1 MELSLPVLV
10 MILGVVSDE
19 GEVHTASTTLGLGV
33 VVVMVSEVEGGGED
47 VVGRAWSTSHRA
59 QQIVLRTHSGGPAV
73 PVVVALGV
81 VVLGVEVSA
90 EKGISSQST
99 NASSR

>member
-19 GEVHTASTTLGLGV
+19 GEVHTASTTLGLGLGV
-33 VVVMVSEVEGGGED
+33 VVEVVSEVEGGGKD

-73 PVVVALGV
+73 PVVPV
-81 VVLGVEVSA
+81 VVALGVEVSA

>member
-1 MELSLPVLV
+1 MGLSLPVLV

-19 GEVHTASTTLGLGV
+19 GEVHTASTTLGLGLGV
-33 VVVMVSEVEGGGED
+33 VVVVVSEVEGGGED

-73 PVVVALGV
+73 PVVV
-81 VVLGVEVSA
+81 VLGVEVSA

>member
-1 MELSLPVLV
+1 

-73 PVVVALGV
+73 PPVPVVALGE
-81 VVLGVEVSA
+81 EVSA